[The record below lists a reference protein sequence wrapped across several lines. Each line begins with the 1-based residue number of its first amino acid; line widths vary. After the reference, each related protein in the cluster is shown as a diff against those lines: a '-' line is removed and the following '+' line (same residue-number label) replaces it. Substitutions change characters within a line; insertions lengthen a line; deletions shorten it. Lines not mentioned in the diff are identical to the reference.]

1 MCWFVWFLVGEG
13 CCFLHLLACLFSDMI
28 YRLVG
33 SVIKTGLIDRLLCFF
48 FFLLFFFFFFFFCFF
63 FFAFCRGGGGGVNG
77 GVILV
82 TSH

>member
-1 MCWFVWFLVGEG
+1 MCVCVCVCWFLVGEG

-48 FFLLFFFFFFFFCFF
+48 CFCFVLFFCFF
-63 FFAFCRGGGGGVNG
+63 FFAFCRGGGGVNG
-77 GVILV
+77 GLILV

>member
-1 MCWFVWFLVGEG
+1 MWFLVGEG
-13 CCFLHLLACLFSDMI
+13 CCFLHLLACVFSDMI

-48 FFLLFFFFFFFFCFF
+48 LLLFFFFSSFFVV
-63 FFAFCRGGGGGVNG
+63 AFVCVCVGGGG